1 MTASRGGGHNGG
13 VRRVVFTMVGVQA
26 AIVIVFLALVFTGVI
41 GSLGSA
47 GEEVDGARAAASR
60 ADRFDERRAFATLR
74 EQVAL
79 GPRPAGSPASRA
91 LAERLRARLPRARFQ
106 PVPGGLQNVIGSVP
120 GRDPRRTVIVGAHY
134 DTKDA
139 PGFVG
144 ANDGASGTAAVLE
157 LARGLRPRS
166 IRPTVVFMF
175 FDGEESPA
183 DAAEFEFEEKGLRGS
198 KVAAAQAARAPR
210 RPEAMILLD
219 FVGDRDLSIPREG
232 NSDERLWARLRS
244 AAGRVGAG
252 RAFPASIL
260 RGEISDD
267 HLPFIAAGIPSIDL
281 IDFTFPCFHRRCD
294 DLSAVSPRSLDQAGE
309 AVAEMLRT
317 L

>member
-1 MTASRGGGHNGG
+1 LAPPRAGSHNGV
-13 VRRVVFTMVGVQA
+13 VRRVVFTMIGVQA
-26 AIVIVFLALVFTGVI
+26 AIVVGFLALVFTGVV
-41 GSLGSA
+41 GLGGV
-47 GEEVDGARAAASR
+47 GEEGDGAQAAASR

-79 GPRPAGSPASRA
+79 GPRPAGSAASRR
-91 LAERLRARLPRARFQ
+91 LAHRLRARLPRARFQ
-106 PVPGGLQNVIGSVP
+106 PVPGGLRNVIGSVP

-166 IRPTVVFMF
+166 IRPTVVFML

-183 DAAEFEFEEKGLRGS
+183 DAAEYEFEEKGLRGS
-198 KVAAAQAARAPR
+198 KVAAAQVARAPR

-232 NSDERLWARLRS
+232 NSDKRLWARLRS

-252 RAFPASIL
+252 RAFPPSIL
-260 RGEISDD
+260 RGDISDD
-267 HLPFIAAGIPSIDL
+267 HVPFLAAGIPSIDL

-294 DLSAVSPRSLDQAGE
+294 DLSAVSPRSLDLAGE
-309 AVAEMLRT
+309 AVAEMLRA